1 MFSFAV
7 KRSRSYKDQ
16 VREILLPEVSDRKN
30 KSIDLSHYQLMNPDG
45 AFIIDVP
52 AKSFAYYDFAL
63 PQKIIPDCASNWNST
78 KLEQLCI
85 EFEIARTLTDLLKPF
100 AVSEEDSQLT
110 PEAGKLITDLDAI
123 SFDML
128 VAFRNNNDCTDPK
141 ATLHALAQTDSLV
154 KTMFMVFKFGNVE
167 AIVDLFVAFL
177 LERIGFYQGR
187 LFACPQFPHQIH
199 FGTEQRIAS
208 PDFTIMDVLSFF
220 RAVVIEDKSTDS
232 SVAEVNVEAQL
243 IAEAIAIYQA
253 NESKMKQQLEQMHA
267 KEGAQD
273 SDEKEPAFVDNTI
286 LGIKVKGMEF
296 TFYAIPI
303 TSHIITAM
311 KMCVNTHHKSCVS
324 KFGPH
329 TFQNTEGRRLI
340 IHVLHIFKHITS
352 TVGKQT
358 TRRNS
363 GSLKK

>member
-1 MFSFAV
+1 M
-7 KRSRSYKDQ
+7 
-16 VREILLPEVSDRKN
+16 
-30 KSIDLSHYQLMNPDG
+30 
-45 AFIIDVP
+45 
-52 AKSFAYYDFAL
+52 
-63 PQKIIPDCASNWNST
+63 NST
-78 KLEQLCI
+78 KLEQLGI

-110 PEAGKLITDLDAI
+110 TEAEKLITDLDAI

-128 VAFRNNNDCTDPK
+128 VAFRNNNDYTDPN

-177 LERIGFYQGR
+177 LERIGFFQGI

-232 SVAEVNVEAQL
+232 SAAEVNVEAQL
-243 IAEAIAIYQA
+243 IAEAIAICQA
-253 NESKMKQQLEQMHA
+253 NESKMKQQLEQVHA
-267 KEGAQD
+267 KEGAQ
-273 SDEKEPAFVDNTI
+273 VDNTI

-311 KMCVNTHHKSCVS
+311 KMCVNTHHKTCVS
-324 KFGPH
+324 KYGPH

-352 TVGKQT
+352 TVGDRQHVEIPA
-358 TRRNS
+358 
-363 GSLKK
+363 L